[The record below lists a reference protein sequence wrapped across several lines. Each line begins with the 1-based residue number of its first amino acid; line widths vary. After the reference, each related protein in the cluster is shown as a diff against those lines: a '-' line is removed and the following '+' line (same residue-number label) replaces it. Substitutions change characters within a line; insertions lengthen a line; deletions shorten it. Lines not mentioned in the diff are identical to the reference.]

1 MYTVRFVGP
10 GGGKPASSRSL
21 TVEPY
26 PCGYPDG
33 QYDARVSWL
42 VTGGAGY
49 IGAHVVDA
57 LVDAGID
64 VIVVDDLSTGLA
76 SRVPPNL
83 PILRGSVLDA
93 ELRNRIFDSHEIT
106 GVVHLAAKK
115 RVDESVEEPSLY
127 YYENVEGLRRL
138 LDSCVA
144 ANVRSFL
151 FSSSAAVYG
160 ETDVLPITED
170 SPCAPVSP
178 YGQTKLAGEWLT
190 HAVGAASGMNTV
202 ALRYF
207 NVAGT
212 GRPELAD
219 RTGMNLV
226 PMLLRAIAGGT
237 APEIFGTDYPTPDGT
252 CVRDYVH
259 VVDVA
264 EAHVAAV
271 HKLVDGSIDEPLTLN
286 IGTGVGVSVREMAD
300 TALRVTGSDLRPV
313 EKPRRPGDPPTV
325 VAAVDKAAKLLHWKS
340 RFSVDDMV
348 ESAWRAWT
356 AA

>member
-1 MYTVRFVGP
+1 M
-10 GGGKPASSRSL
+10 
-21 TVEPY
+21 EPY
-26 PCGYPDG
+26 PCRYPDG
-33 QYDARVSWL
+33 QYDARMSWL

-49 IGAHVVDA
+49 IGAHVVKA
-57 LVDAGID
+57 LVDSGYD
-64 VIVVDDLSTGLA
+64 VVVVDNLSAGLA
-76 SRVPPNL
+76 SRVPPDL
-83 PILRGSVLDA
+83 PLIQGSLLDA
-93 ELRNRIFDSHEIT
+93 ELRSRVFDNHEIT

-115 RVDESVEEPSLY
+115 RVDESVEQPSLY
-127 YYENVEGLRRL
+127 YRENVEGLRLL

-144 ANVRSFL
+144 ANVPSFL

-160 ETDVLPITED
+160 ETDVLPIVED

-190 HAVGAASGMNTV
+190 HAVGAAAGMPTV

-207 NVAGT
+207 NVAGA

-219 RTGMNLV
+219 RAGMNLV

-237 APEIFGTDYPTPDGT
+237 SPEIFGSDYPTPDGT
-252 CVRDYVH
+252 CVRDYIH

-271 HKLVDGSIDEPLTLN
+271 RRLVDGSIDEPLTLN
-286 IGTGVGVSVREMAD
+286 IGTGLGVSVREMVD

-313 EKPRRPGDPPTV
+313 LKPRRPGDPPAV
-325 VAAVDKAAKLLHWKS
+325 VAAVDRAAKLLQWEA
-340 RFSVDDMV
+340 RFSVDEMV
-348 ESAWRAWT
+348 ESAWQAWT

>member
-1 MYTVRFVGP
+1 M
-10 GGGKPASSRSL
+10 
-21 TVEPY
+21 EPY
-26 PCGYPDG
+26 PCRYPDG

-49 IGAHVVDA
+49 IGAHVVKA
-57 LVDAGID
+57 LVDARND
-64 VIVVDDLSTGLA
+64 VVVVDDLSTGLA
-76 SRVPPNL
+76 SRVPPDV
-83 PILRGSVLDA
+83 PILQGSLLDA
-93 ELRNRIFDSHEIT
+93 ELRSRVFDTHEIS

-115 RVDESVEEPSLY
+115 RVDESVEKPSLY
-127 YYENVEGLRRL
+127 YHENVEGLRLL

-144 ANVRSFL
+144 ANVPSFL

-160 ETDVLPITED
+160 ETDVLPIVEE
-170 SPCAPVSP
+170 SPCVPVSP

-190 HAVGAASGMNTV
+190 HAVGTAAGMRTV

-207 NVAGT
+207 NVAGA

-226 PMLLRAIAGGT
+226 PMLLRAIASGT
-237 APEIFGTDYPTPDGT
+237 SPEIFGSDYPTRDGT
-252 CVRDYVH
+252 CVRDYIH

-271 HKLVDGSIDEPLTLN
+271 RRLVDGSIDEPLTLN
-286 IGTGVGVSVREMAD
+286 IGTGLGVSVREMVD

-313 EKPRRPGDPPTV
+313 LKPRRPGDPPAV
-325 VAAVDKAAKLLHWKS
+325 VAAVDKAAKLLQWKA

-348 ESAWRAWT
+348 ESAWQAWT
-356 AA
+356 AG

>member
-1 MYTVRFVGP
+1 M
-10 GGGKPASSRSL
+10 
-21 TVEPY
+21 EPY
-26 PCGYPDG
+26 PCRYPDG

-49 IGAHVVDA
+49 IGAHVVKA
-57 LVDAGID
+57 LVDARND
-64 VIVVDDLSTGLA
+64 VVVVDDLSTGLA
-76 SRVPPNL
+76 SRVPPDV
-83 PILRGSVLDA
+83 PILQGSLLDA
-93 ELRNRIFDSHEIT
+93 ELRSRVFDTHEIS

-115 RVDESVEEPSLY
+115 RVDESVEKPSLY
-127 YYENVEGLRRL
+127 YHENVEGLRLL

-144 ANVRSFL
+144 ANVPSFL

-160 ETDVLPITED
+160 ETDVLPIVEE
-170 SPCAPVSP
+170 SPCVPVSP

-190 HAVGAASGMNTV
+190 HAVGTAAGMRTV

-207 NVAGT
+207 NVAGA

-226 PMLLRAIAGGT
+226 PMLLRAIASGT
-237 APEIFGTDYPTPDGT
+237 SPEIFGSDYPTRDGT
-252 CVRDYVH
+252 CVRDYIH

-271 HKLVDGSIDEPLTLN
+271 RRLVDGSIDEPLTLN
-286 IGTGVGVSVREMAD
+286 IGTGQGVSVREMVD

-313 EKPRRPGDPPTV
+313 LKPRRPGDPPAV
-325 VAAVDKAAKLLHWKS
+325 VAAVDKAAKLLQWKA

-348 ESAWRAWT
+348 ESAWQAWT
-356 AA
+356 AG

>member
-1 MYTVRFVGP
+1 M
-10 GGGKPASSRSL
+10 
-21 TVEPY
+21 EPY
-26 PCGYPDG
+26 PCRYPDG

-49 IGAHVVDA
+49 IGAHVVKA
-57 LVDAGID
+57 LVDARND
-64 VIVVDDLSTGLA
+64 VVVVDDLSTGLA
-76 SRVPPNL
+76 SRVPPDV
-83 PILRGSVLDA
+83 PILQGSLLDA
-93 ELRNRIFDSHEIT
+93 ELRSRVFDTHEIS

-115 RVDESVEEPSLY
+115 RVDESVEKPSLY
-127 YYENVEGLRRL
+127 YHENVEGLRLL

-144 ANVRSFL
+144 ANVPSFL

-160 ETDVLPITED
+160 ETDVLPIVEE
-170 SPCAPVSP
+170 SPCVPVSP

-190 HAVGAASGMNTV
+190 HAVGTAAGMRTV

-207 NVAGT
+207 NVAGA

-226 PMLLRAIAGGT
+226 PMLLRAIASGT
-237 APEIFGTDYPTPDGT
+237 SPEIFGSDYPTRDGT
-252 CVRDYVH
+252 CVRDYIH

-271 HKLVDGSIDEPLTLN
+271 RRLVDGSIDEPLTLN
-286 IGTGVGVSVREMAD
+286 IGTGLGVSVREMVD
-300 TALRVTGSDLRPV
+300 TALRVTGSDFRPV
-313 EKPRRPGDPPTV
+313 LKPRRPGDPPAV
-325 VAAVDKAAKLLHWKS
+325 VAAVDKAAKLLQWKA

-348 ESAWRAWT
+348 ESAWQAWT
-356 AA
+356 AG

>member
-1 MYTVRFVGP
+1 M
-10 GGGKPASSRSL
+10 
-21 TVEPY
+21 EPY
-26 PCGYPDG
+26 PCRYPDG
-33 QYDARVSWL
+33 QYDARMSWL

-49 IGAHVVDA
+49 IGAHVVKA
-57 LVDAGID
+57 LVDAGYD
-64 VIVVDDLSTGLA
+64 VVVVDNLSAGMA
-76 SRVPPNL
+76 SRVPPDL
-83 PILRGSVLDA
+83 PLIQGSLLDA
-93 ELRNRIFDSHEIT
+93 EIRSRVFDNHEIT

-115 RVDESVEEPSLY
+115 RVDESVEQPSLY
-127 YYENVEGLRRL
+127 YHENVEGLRLL

-144 ANVRSFL
+144 ASVPSFL

-160 ETDVLPITED
+160 ETDVLPIGED

-190 HAVGAASGMNTV
+190 HAVGAAAGMRTV

-207 NVAGT
+207 NVAGA

-237 APEIFGTDYPTPDGT
+237 SPEIFGSDYPTPDGT
-252 CVRDYVH
+252 CVRDYIH

-271 HKLVDGSIDEPLTLN
+271 RRLVDGSIDEPLTLN
-286 IGTGVGVSVREMAD
+286 IGTGLGVSVREMVD

-313 EKPRRPGDPPTV
+313 LQRRRPGDPPAV
-325 VAAVDKAAKLLHWKS
+325 VAAVDRAAKLLQWEA
-340 RFSVDDMV
+340 RFSVDEMV
-348 ESAWRAWT
+348 ESAWQAWT

>member
-1 MYTVRFVGP
+1 M
-10 GGGKPASSRSL
+10 
-21 TVEPY
+21 EPY
-26 PCGYPDG
+26 PCRHPDG
-33 QYDARVSWL
+33 QYDAPVTWL

-49 IGAHVVDA
+49 VGAHVVRALIDA
-57 LVDAGID
+57 NVDV
-64 VIVVDDLSTGLA
+64 VILDDLSSGLA
-76 SRVPPNL
+76 ARVPPGVPL
-83 PILRGSVLDA
+83 IQGSVLDGDV
-93 ELRNRIFDSHEIT
+93 RNKAFNQHQID

-115 RVDESVEEPSLY
+115 RVDESVEKPSLY
-127 YYENVEGLRRL
+127 YHENVEGLRLL
-138 LDSCVA
+138 LDSCAA
-144 ANVRSFL
+144 ANVGHVL

-160 ETDVLPITED
+160 ETAVLPITED
-170 SPCAPVSP
+170 TPCEPVSP

-190 HAVGAASGMNTV
+190 HAAGAAAGIRTV

-207 NVAGT
+207 NVAGA

-237 APEIFGTDYPTPDGT
+237 SPEIFGSDYPTLDGT
-252 CVRDYVH
+252 CVRDYIH

-271 HKLVDGSIDEPLTLN
+271 RRLVDGSIDEPLTLN
-286 IGTGVGVSVREMAD
+286 IGTGLGVSVREMVD

-313 EKPRRPGDPPTV
+313 LKPRRPGDPPAV
-325 VAAVDKAAKLLHWKS
+325 VAAVDKAAKLLQWKS

-348 ESAWRAWT
+348 ESAWQAWT